1 MLNEKRCAYWH
12 TSFIGAEWRTRT
24 ADPRITNALLYQLSQ
39 FGKANSKKTVPF
51 VKSDAKVILFFVI
64 KASFLHFLLKFA
76 MKITNNTG
84 CGEL

>member
-1 MLNEKRCAYWH
+1 
-12 TSFIGAEWRTRT
+12 
-24 ADPRITNALLYQLSQ
+24 
-39 FGKANSKKTVPF
+39 VPF